1 MATASASPR
10 QFEKLH
16 AMYARSA
23 QSSFDGE
30 SRTAWDMAEK
40 MRKAWGISEAEY
52 LFNGALFYSST
63 DAQYILHNF
72 RTAKARWS
80 DPAGA
85 THKAQE
91 ATEEE
96 YTDEAGVRWVKV
108 RAHTRRDRNGRTVNV
123 KEHWRRAKAATKA
136 KAKRT
141 TTDDTGEKVWVNEY
155 WRRGPDGT
163 LHKVQGHYRTKRR
176 G

>member
-1 MATASASPR
+1 
-10 QFEKLH
+10 
-16 AMYARSA
+16 MYARSA

-30 SRTAWDMAEK
+30 SKTAWTMAEK

-52 LFNGALFYSST
+52 LFSGALFRSSS

-72 RTAKARWS
+72 RTAKTRWS
-80 DPAGA
+80 EPTGA

-108 RAHTRRDRNGRTVNV
+108 RAHTRRGPNGTTVNV
-123 KEHWRRAKAATKA
+123 KEHWRKA
-136 KAKRT
+136 KATGKTRAQST
-141 TTDDTGEKVWVNEY
+141 TTDDTGAEKVWVHEY

-163 LHKVQGHYRTKRR
+163 LHKVQGHYRAQRR
-176 G
+176 W